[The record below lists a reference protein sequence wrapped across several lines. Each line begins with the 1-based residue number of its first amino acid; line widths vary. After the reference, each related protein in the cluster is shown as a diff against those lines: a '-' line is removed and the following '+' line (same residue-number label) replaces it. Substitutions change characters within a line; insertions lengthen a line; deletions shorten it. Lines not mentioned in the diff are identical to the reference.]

1 MKRNLFAL
9 CLAVTLL
16 LAGAVQAQSDR
27 KGTAGAQYLLV
38 PMTASTATLGAA
50 YTAGGT
56 GVSALE
62 SLLSNPAGLATNT
75 GTGVIFSRTSYAADI
90 GINYF
95 GVAQSFGNNSLALTL
110 SSWDFGDIPLQTE
123 ISPEIDPDRTWN
135 AGTVVLGLTYGRQ
148 FTDRISAGVTAKALS
163 EQIDDINSNGVAFDI
178 GMAYTVGE
186 TGLRF
191 GVSLQNFG
199 PSMNYGGNGLVR
211 FTRLSNQQQNATPN
225 AVALEGADYE
235 LPSQLNFGATFTR
248 DLGASASLTALTN
261 FRSNS
266 FSQDQYSG
274 GLELGLADILY
285 VRGGAQLQQDMDESF
300 YEGYNFGAGL
310 NLDVSG
316 TALRVDYGYSTV
328 DFFENIQMITASV
341 TL

>member
-38 PMTASTATLGAA
+38 PVTASTATLGAA

-56 GVSALE
+56 SVSALE
-62 SLLSNPAGLATNT
+62 SLLSNPAGLAQND
-75 GTGVIFSRTSYAADI
+75 GTGVIFSRTNYVADI

-95 GVAQSFGNNSLALTL
+95 GVAQNFGNNSIALTL

-123 ISPEIDPDRTWN
+123 NQPTISSRTYS
-135 AGTVVLGLTYGRQ
+135 ASTIVAGLTYGRQ

-163 EQIDDINSNGVAFDI
+163 ERIDDVNSSGVAFDI

-186 TGLRF
+186 SGLRF

-199 PSMNYGGNGLVR
+199 PSMNFGGNGLVQ
-211 FTRLSNQQQNATPN
+211 FNRLTNQRANATPN
-225 AVALEGADYE
+225 AVSLEGADYE
-235 LPSQLNFGATFTR
+235 LPSQLNFGATYTR
-248 DLGASASLTALTN
+248 SLGTSASVTALTN

-266 FSQDQYSG
+266 FSEDEYSG
-274 GLELGLADILY
+274 GLELGFANILY
-285 VRGGAQLQQDMDESF
+285 VRGGVQLQENMDESF
-300 YEGYNFGAGL
+300 YEGYNFGGGL
-310 NLDVSG
+310 NLDVNG
-316 TALRVDYGYSTV
+316 TALRVDYGYRSV
-328 DFFENIQMITASV
+328 EFFDAVNMITASV

>member
-38 PMTASTATLGAA
+38 PVTASTATLGAA

-56 GVSALE
+56 SVSPLE
-62 SLLSNPAGLATNT
+62 SLLSNPAGLAQND
-75 GTGVIFSRTSYAADI
+75 GTGVIFSRTNYVADI

-95 GVAQSFGNNSLALTL
+95 GVAQNFGNNSIALTL

-123 ISPEIDPDRTWN
+123 NQPTISSRTYS
-135 AGTVVLGLTYGRQ
+135 ASTLVAGLTYGRQ

-163 EQIDDINSNGVAFDI
+163 ERIDDVNSAGVAFDV

-186 TGLRF
+186 SGLRF

-199 PSMNYGGNGLVR
+199 PSMNFGGNGLVQ
-211 FTRLSNQQQNATPN
+211 FNRLTNQRANATPN
-225 AVALEGADYE
+225 ALSLDGADYE
-235 LPSQLNFGATFTR
+235 LPSQLNFGATYTR
-248 DLGASASLTALTN
+248 SLGTSASVTALTN

-266 FSQDQYSG
+266 FSEDEYSG
-274 GLELGLADILY
+274 GLELGFADILY
-285 VRGGAQLQQDMDESF
+285 VRGGVQLQENMDESF
-300 YEGYNFGAGL
+300 YEGYNFGGGL
-310 NLDVSG
+310 NLDVNG
-316 TALRVDYGYSTV
+316 TALRVDYGYRSV
-328 DFFENIQMITASV
+328 EFFDAVNMITASV

>member
-27 KGTAGAQYLLV
+27 RGTAGAQYLLV
-38 PMTASTATLGAA
+38 PLTASTATLGAA

-56 GVSALE
+56 GVSSLE

-75 GTGVIFSRTSYAADI
+75 GTGVIFSRTAYAADI

-95 GVAQSFGNNSLALTL
+95 GVAQSFGNNSIALTL

-123 ISPEIDPDRTWN
+123 DSPAISDLTWN
-135 AGTVVLGLTYGRQ
+135 AGTVVAGLTFGRQ

-163 EQIDDINSNGVAFDI
+163 ERIDDTNSAGVAFDI

-199 PSMNYGGNGLVR
+199 PAMNYGGNGLVQ
-211 FTRLSNQQQNATPN
+211 FNRLTNQRENATPN

-248 DLGASASLTALTN
+248 DLGSAASVTALTN

-266 FSQDQYSG
+266 FSQDEYSG
-274 GLELGLADILY
+274 GLELGLSDILF
-285 VRGGAQLQQDMDESF
+285 VRGGVQLQEDMDQSF

-316 TALRVDYGYSTV
+316 TALRVDYGFRTV
-328 DFFENIQMITASV
+328 DLFENIQMVTASV
-341 TL
+341 AL